1 MYHERDPAMTLT
13 DQQDLRQRYFDRIYE
28 AVQKAKLSNDES
40 YDRAILTLSSA
51 ALAVSIH
58 FALSTTDRRWSFLL
72 FAGWFLL
79 GTAAALVMAAYKLS
93 NFAQDL
99 TLDIADEYYNKSN
112 STAPVRKN
120 TWEARHQACTFV
132 GGLCLL
138 AGMCL
143 LAIFFGINLPG
154 TKGKTMSNGTN
165 SGDAQPQQPA
175 AAVPGMGDEKVTAGA
190 SSPRVMRLP
199 ATEERAASS
208 PRVVQ
213 LPTQSDAQS
222 PSDTNSPGTGKSSG
236 GGDSASG
243 Q

>member
-1 MYHERDPAMTLT
+1 MTST
-13 DQQDLRQRYFDRIYE
+13 DQQDLRQRYFDRTYE

-51 ALAVSIH
+51 ALGVSIH
-58 FALSTTDRRWSFLL
+58 FALSTTDRRCSFLL
-72 FAGWFLL
+72 FAGWILL
-79 GTAAALVMAAYKLS
+79 GAAAALVMAAYKLG
-93 NFAQDL
+93 NWALDL
-99 TLDIADEYYNKSN
+99 TLDIADQHYNKN
-112 STAPVRKN
+112 NPTAPEQN
-120 TWEARHQACTFV
+120 NSWEAQHQACTFA

-143 LAIFFGINLPG
+143 LAIFFGINLPE
-154 TKGKTMSNGTN
+154 TKGKKMGEGNS

-175 AAVPGMGDEKVTAGA
+175 AAVPGGRDEKVTAAA
-190 SSPRVMRLP
+190 SSPKVMRVP

-213 LPTQSDAQS
+213 LPTQPDSQS
-222 PSDTNSPGTGKSSG
+222 PGDAGSPKTEKSSG